1 MTEQPS
7 RLPVIAIVGRPN
19 VGKSALFNRI
29 AGRRIAVVHSQS
41 GVTRDRLM
49 IEVVRNDRAFLL
61 IDTGGISAID
71 GSESEDRIEASIHRQ
86 VQAAL
91 DDADC
96 VIMLTDIRAGVVPLD
111 QEVAQFIHRKD
122 LPVVLA
128 ANKAD
133 AHSDDQLASEF
144 EELGFPVV
152 PVSAIHGRNIDAL
165 MKMLAAKIPAVTELS
180 RDNRLRITVTGRP
193 NVGKS
198 SYINAML
205 KVDRLIVSDIAGT
218 THDSV
223 DIPFSV
229 GQGESAR
236 HYLLVD
242 TPGIRKASKI
252 STAVDKFGIIRA
264 EESIASSDVCVLML
278 DAVQGPTAYDK
289 KIADLIMSHEK
300 GCVVI
305 VNKWDLSEDIK
316 KQEYARAFKKAMP
329 FMRHC
334 PVVFVSSLTGT
345 NVHNSLEMI
354 EHVAAQVTARI
365 PTGTLNRALE
375 DAENRVAP
383 PSVKGKKLHIYYAV
397 QTDVKPLKFS
407 IFVNNPK
414 LIVPNYRD
422 YLTNAIRNKFGLE
435 GAPIVLILRNRP
447 RKDDPSAKRKPA
459 NRK

>member
-1 MTEQPS
+1 MTEKLN
-7 RLPVIAIVGRPN
+7 RLPVVAIVGRPN

-49 IEVVRNDRAFLL
+49 IEVNRDDRAFLL

-71 GSESEDRIEASIHRQ
+71 GSESQDKIEASIHRQ

-91 DDADC
+91 EDADF

-111 QEVAQFIHRKD
+111 QEVAQFIHQKD

-133 AHSDDQLASEF
+133 ADKDEPLAAEF

-152 PVSAIHGRNIDAL
+152 PVSAIHGRNINAL
-165 MKMLAAKIPAVTELS
+165 MEHLASKIPAAAELS
-180 RDNRLRITVTGRP
+180 SENRLRITVAGRP

-223 DIPFSV
+223 DIPFSL
-229 GQGESAR
+229 GEGDSAR

-242 TPGIRKASKI
+242 TPGIRKTSKI
-252 STAVDKFGIIRA
+252 NTAVDKFGVIRA
-264 EESIASSDVCVLML
+264 ENSIASADVCVLML

-289 KIADLIMSHEK
+289 KIADLIMRNEK
-300 GCVVI
+300 GCVII
-305 VNKWDLSEDIK
+305 VNKWDLSEEIK
-316 KQEYARAFKKAMP
+316 KQEYARALKKAMP

-334 PVVFVSSLTGT
+334 PVVFVSSLTGG
-345 NVHNSLEMI
+345 NVHNSIEMI

-375 DAENRVAP
+375 DAEDRVAP
-383 PSVKGKKLHIYYAV
+383 PSVKGKKLHMYYAV
-397 QTDVKPLKFS
+397 QTNVKPLKFS

-422 YLTNAIRNKFGLE
+422 YLINSLRNKFGLE
-435 GAPIVLILRNRP
+435 GAPIVLTLRNRP
-447 RKDDPSAKRKPA
+447 RKQSR
-459 NRK
+459 